1 MLALI
6 KKARWIFLLVFAIYA
21 LSFVLG
27 FSAGALKIVDYQKIK
42 NTSLFKASSSLE
54 KYVPGYSRL
63 IEVYKDW
70 HNKLRNKFLANKDHW
85 GMRALIFLNNWVVAN
100 VTMIIRSVF
109 VLPITLSVF
118 GKFFQG
124 VVFAQVSSDSM
135 MWLVFLNEFGG
146 YFLTIAGT
154 LTVVFWTLF
163 YRFFNFK
170 SRGRAFVS
178 GLKILG
184 LAYAFSAVGM
194 LIGSILETKFI
205 MDLYS
210 LFQ

>member
-1 MLALI
+1 MLVLI
-6 KKARWIFLLVFAIYA
+6 KKARWVFLLVFAIYA
-21 LSFVLG
+21 LSFVVG
-27 FSAGALKIVDYQKIK
+27 FSAGALKIVDHQKIK

-54 KYVPGYSRL
+54 KYVPGYGHL
-63 IEVYKDW
+63 IKIYKNW
-70 HNKLRNKFLANKDHW
+70 HDKVRDKCLANKDHW

-100 VTMIIRSVF
+100 VTMIIRSIF
-109 VLPITLSVF
+109 VLPIALSVF

-163 YRFFNFK
+163 YRVFQFDN
-170 SRGRAFVS
+170 RRRAFVS

-184 LAYAFSAVGM
+184 LAYAVSAVGM

-210 LFQ
+210 LFK